1 MANDNGNEG
10 EKVKKCPFLGDW
22 CLGEACAIR
31 AKVVRNVGGLQQ
43 QASMCPVDA
52 VLAILSEINAKTA
65 SPQQKIEIPNLF
77 KG

>member
-1 MANDNGNEG
+1 MDNGQKE
-10 EKVKKCPFLGDW
+10 EKVKKCPFLRDW

-31 AKVVRNVGGLQQ
+31 AKITHNAGGLQQ

-52 VLAILSEINAKTA
+52 ILMILSEINMKTQV
-65 SPQQKIEIPNLF
+65 PQQKINIPNLY